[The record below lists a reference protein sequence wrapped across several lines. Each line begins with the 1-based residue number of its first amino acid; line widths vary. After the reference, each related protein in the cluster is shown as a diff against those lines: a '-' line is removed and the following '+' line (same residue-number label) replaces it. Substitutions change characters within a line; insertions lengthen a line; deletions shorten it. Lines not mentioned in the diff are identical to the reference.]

1 MKEKKKMTKILG
13 GILIISAAAIF
24 ANSLIGLASV
34 SLTMLVRIVIELFK
48 FIGAFLIA
56 VLGIALIEV

>member
-1 MKEKKKMTKILG
+1 MTKILG
-13 GILIISAAAIF
+13 GILIIAAAVIF

-34 SLTMLVRIVIELFK
+34 SLTVLVRIVIELFK
-48 FIGAFLIA
+48 FIGALLIA

>member
-13 GILIISAAAIF
+13 GILIIAAAAIF

-34 SLTMLVRIVIELFK
+34 SLTVIVRIVIELFK

-56 VLGIALIEV
+56 VLGIALIKV